1 MTERF
6 AQYDGGKGPEDRS
19 DVNKRAN
26 SPLWKII
33 KLSSRVSLSPEE
45 AAAAILEAHQLLSMQ
60 NTTPARNWCDTYF
73 PKP

>member
-1 MTERF
+1 MSERF

-33 KLSSRVSLSPEE
+33 KLSSGVSLSPEE

-60 NTTPARNWCDTYF
+60 NTTPARNWCDNYF
-73 PKP
+73 PQK